1 MNNDTLTHHGV
12 KGMRWGVR
20 RYQNA
25 DASLTSKGKERVA
38 RELAKNM
45 KKMDPVKLMS
55 DDELR
60 SSNTRAALEKNYR
73 RNRAEAV
80 GKSKLEKAKEI
91 TDISNQTVNQLS
103 NINRRY
109 QTPVHYKKMDLSKM
123 SDHEMRERINRELLE
138 KQYTQMFGEKEVNKG
153 ERYVQAILDAGSG
166 ALAVTSSSLAIALAI
181 KQLKS

>member
-1 MNNDTLTHHGV
+1 MNKDTLTHHGV
-12 KGMRWGVR
+12 KGQKWGVR
-20 RYQNA
+20 RYYNA
-25 DASLTSKGKERVA
+25 DGSLTNKGKERVA
-38 RELAKNM
+38 KEVA
-45 KKMDPVKLMS
+45 KKMQKIDPVKLMS

-60 SSNTRAALEKNYR
+60 SANTRAALEKNYR
-73 RNRAEAV
+73 RNRSETV

-109 QTPVHYKKMDLSKM
+109 QTSVHYKKMDLSKM
-123 SDHEMRERINRELLE
+123 SDHEMREQINRELLE

-153 ERYVQAILDAGSG
+153 EQYVQAILDAGSA